1 MTRTELAEMAEKEQA
16 RRRGMDLR
24 LLVCCGTPC
33 LAAGSEAVVSAL
45 RQKLAESGSP
55 AELEVVGT
63 GCLGPCSRG
72 PMLTVQRQGKPD
84 LVYERIDPQQ
94 AVALLNAHIGAAP
107 FPSQNLL
114 PDDLPFFR
122 RQQRVVLQTS
132 GLIDPEDIRQY
143 IGHGGYEALAQVL
156 HEMTP
161 EEVCDGVTAS
171 GLRGRGGGGYPTGLK
186 WQLVQKGS
194 GTRKFVVANGDEGD
208 PGAYMDRA
216 LMESDPHRVLEGMA
230 IAGYAVGAEQ
240 GYIYVR
246 GEYPLA
252 AQRLK
257 SAIRDAERLGVLGS
271 RVLDSS
277 FSFRVDIRIGAGAFV
292 CGEETALLASIM
304 GRRGQPR
311 IRPPYPAQSGLWGCP
326 TLINNVETFGNIAAI
341 FTMGPAAF
349 AAIGSGR
356 SRGTKVFALCGE
368 VCNTGLIE
376 VPMGMT
382 LKEIIFDIGGG
393 LPGGTPFK
401 AAQTGGPSGGC
412 IPASRLDTPMDYEHL
427 QALGSIMGSGG
438 LIVMGEKAVWW
449 MWPVF
454 SWNSALMKA
463 AANASPAAPAP
474 SKFTVCLPACAT
486 AVPLPM
492 TWKTWRSS
500 AIW

>member
-1 MTRTELAEMAEKEQA
+1 MTRAELAEMAEKEQA

-171 GLRGRGGGGYPTGLK
+171 GLRGRGAAATPPDLSGNWCRKGAAPESLWWPT
-186 WQLVQKGS
+186 
-194 GTRKFVVANGDEGD
+194 A
-208 PGAYMDRA
+208 
-216 LMESDPHRVLEGMA
+216 
-230 IAGYAVGAEQ
+230 
-240 GYIYVR
+240 
-246 GEYPLA
+246 
-252 AQRLK
+252 
-257 SAIRDAERLGVLGS
+257 
-271 RVLDSS
+271 
-277 FSFRVDIRIGAGAFV
+277 
-292 CGEETALLASIM
+292 
-304 GRRGQPR
+304 
-311 IRPPYPAQSGLWGCP
+311 
-326 TLINNVETFGNIAAI
+326 
-341 FTMGPAAF
+341 
-349 AAIGSGR
+349 
-356 SRGTKVFALCGE
+356 TKV
-368 VCNTGLIE
+368 T
-376 VPMGMT
+376 
-382 LKEIIFDIGGG
+382 
-393 LPGGTPFK
+393 
-401 AAQTGGPSGGC
+401 
-412 IPASRLDTPMDYEHL
+412 
-427 QALGSIMGSGG
+427 
-438 LIVMGEKAVWW
+438 
-449 MWPVF
+449 
-454 SWNSALMKA
+454 
-463 AANASPAAPAP
+463 PAP
-474 SKFTVCLPACAT
+474 TWT
-486 AVPLPM
+486 AP
-492 TWKTWRSS
+492 
-500 AIW
+500 